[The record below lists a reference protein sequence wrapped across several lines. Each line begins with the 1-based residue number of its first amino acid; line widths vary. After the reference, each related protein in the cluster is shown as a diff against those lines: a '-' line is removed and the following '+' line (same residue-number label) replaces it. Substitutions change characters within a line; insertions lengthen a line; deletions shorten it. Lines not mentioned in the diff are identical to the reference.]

1 MLEAQNLTDDELL
14 DTMNALQGEFDRRSR
29 IEDLQKHI
37 KTLTQELNKA
47 KADLQALLDTE
58 PVTSEKTDALAG
70 LDLSLAEDWQEGKQY
85 NSGDLAVYRGATYQA
100 LEDSVYSPLAHPQA
114 WKKVE

>member
-37 KTLTQELNKA
+37 KTLAQELTKA
-47 KADLQALLDTE
+47 EAELQALLDTE
-58 PVTSEKTDALAG
+58 PTTTESASALTG
-70 LDLSLAEDWQEGKQY
+70 LDLSTAEDWDSERQY
-85 NSGDLAVYRGATYQA
+85 GPGALVVYRGAIYQA
-100 LEDSVYSPLAHPQA
+100 LEVSAYSPLAHPQA
-114 WKKVE
+114 WKRVE